1 MKRAVIG
8 APPNQCEVATAAGG
22 TRLTLSPTPACCCT
36 QVNALYG
43 FRAEC
48 ERRCH
53 AGVSVWRALNS
64 VFEFMPVGA
73 LIEGSILAVHGGL
86 GASLTSLSQLRELPR
101 PARVNLHVRGVE
113 PDADARLLSDVL
125 WSDPTERDELEGIQP
140 NARGR
145 NVVKFGPDRVRN
157 FCADNGLQLILR
169 AHQCV
174 QDGFEY
180 FAEGRLITLFSAPDY
195 GAQHENDGAMLVIS
209 RELHVFAKV
218 LRSKG
223 RHAARHCWLHDP
235 DRPVSPLR
243 SRNWVPSSG
252 DGTADESAE
261 AFEALDGEVVEEHVH
276 EFAGVVQLAGADEA
290 ELGVDEE
297 LQLEEGEDW
306 AGGSPPIPPAGVRSV
321 LEMAMA
327 ARSSG
332 ADWTLQLPD

>member
-1 MKRAVIG
+1 M
-8 APPNQCEVATAAGG
+8 
-22 TRLTLSPTPACCCT
+22 
-36 QVNALYG
+36 
-43 FRAEC
+43 
-48 ERRCH
+48 
-53 AGVSVWRALNS
+53 
-64 VFEFMPVGA
+64 
-73 LIEGSILAVHGGL
+73 
-86 GASLTSLSQLRELPR
+86 
-101 PARVNLHVRGVE
+101 RGVE

-145 NVVKFGPDRVRN
+145 NVVKFGPDRVRD
-157 FCADNGLQLILR
+157 FCAANGLQLILR

-195 GAQHENDGAMLVIS
+195 GAQHQNDGAMLVIS

-223 RHAARHCWLHDP
+223 RHASRHCWLHDP

-243 SRNWVPSSG
+243 SRGWVPSSG
-252 DGTADESAE
+252 GDTADESAE
-261 AFEALDGEVVEEHVH
+261 AFEALDGEVVELHVH
-276 EFAGVVQLAGADEA
+276 ELAGVVHLAGAA
-290 ELGVDEE
+290 DEE
-297 LQLEEGEDW
+297 VVEEELDQEDGGAEW
-306 AGGSPPIPPAGVRSV
+306 ERGSPVMPPAGVRSV

-332 ADWTLQLPD
+332 GGWTLQLPD